1 MALWEERPL
10 EHGMVVKPKESVW
23 IPRRPNQGSKG
34 NSKNGTGK
42 GAGSLEQ
49 GDHAAAVEQQ
59 PQPAL
64 ASSLDLAWFETPGR
78 SPHLD
83 PKVG

>member
-1 MALWEERPL
+1 MN
-10 EHGMVVKPKESVW
+10 VS
-23 IPRRPNQGSKG
+23 
-34 NSKNGTGK
+34 GK

-49 GDHAAAVEQQ
+49 GEQAAVVEPQ

-64 ASSLDLAWFETPGR
+64 ASSLDLASIEILVR

-83 PKVG
+83 LEGWLKWT